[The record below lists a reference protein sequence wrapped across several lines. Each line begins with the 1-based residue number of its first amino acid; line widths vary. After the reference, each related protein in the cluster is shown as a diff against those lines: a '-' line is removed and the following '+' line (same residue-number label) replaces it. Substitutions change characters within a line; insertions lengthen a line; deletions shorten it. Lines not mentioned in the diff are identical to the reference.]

1 MFFGK
6 TQGWSPMTEAA
17 IQHELVNNHIIYW
30 IKQNKYTE
38 TKLMVSDGCVFQPM
52 VVDLLLNP
60 RHIRHSRL
68 SSRCPLCKRNSE
80 RNPPS
85 MTSTIDY
92 WFMWRCT
99 FFKIW
104 TVSNASACATKSPC
118 WSSLPHPR
126 RCALVGSWWSCMALS
141 WTTSSTPGC
150 MSNGWLWIQSFAL
163 AIAFQCRPVSSRWF
177 STFQKSGWRV
187 FYLLNGMCLSQPS
200 SLYQRCFLFP
210 LLKGPGFPT
219 VFLENFPMFEGF
231 LKAKCF
237 PTVKVRA
244 QGCQKKKK

>member
-1 MFFGK
+1 
-6 TQGWSPMTEAA
+6 
-17 IQHELVNNHIIYW
+17 
-30 IKQNKYTE
+30 
-38 TKLMVSDGCVFQPM
+38 MVSDGCVFQPM

-150 MSNGWLWIQSFAL
+150 MSWLALVRIQSFAWL
-163 AIAFQCRPVSSRWF
+163 HSDCCSIDLCQGCCLRRLRPGLRC
-177 STFQKSGWRV
+177 
-187 FYLLNGMCLSQPS
+187 LLVVARCLSFRKGRTLNHGGWWKGTY
-200 SLYQRCFLFP
+200 SLLVCVPWHLHREHL
-210 LLKGPGFPT
+210 GF
-219 VFLENFPMFEGF
+219 VSGCSCLMDSGIFCRWAF
-231 LKAKCF
+231 AKF
-237 PTVKVRA
+237 
-244 QGCQKKKK
+244 

>member
-1 MFFGK
+1 
-6 TQGWSPMTEAA
+6 
-17 IQHELVNNHIIYW
+17 
-30 IKQNKYTE
+30 
-38 TKLMVSDGCVFQPM
+38 MVSDGCVFQPM

-85 MTSTIDY
+85 MTPTIDY

-104 TVSNASACATKSPC
+104 TVSNTSAASACATKSPC

-126 RCALVGSWWSCMALS
+126 RCALVGSWWSFMALS
-141 WTTSSTPGC
+141 RTTSSTPGC

-177 STFQKSGWRV
+177 STFNRWLALFTLYCYLVRNIDLCQGCCVSWSCCSSQGVVSWLWRCS
-187 FYLLNGMCLSQPS
+187 CLSCRKECTLNQVTMKV
-200 SLYQRCFLFP
+200 LMEGRY
-210 LLKGPGFPT
+210 
-219 VFLENFPMFEGF
+219 VFIACL
-231 LKAKCF
+231 
-237 PTVKVRA
+237 RA
-244 QGCQKKKK
+244 MTP

>member
-1 MFFGK
+1 
-6 TQGWSPMTEAA
+6 
-17 IQHELVNNHIIYW
+17 
-30 IKQNKYTE
+30 
-38 TKLMVSDGCVFQPM
+38 MVSDGCVFQPM

-126 RCALVGSWWSCMALS
+126 RCALVGSWWSPSYLIFSSVLYFKLTCSMALAER
-141 WTTSSTPGC
+141 
-150 MSNGWLWIQSFAL
+150 LIQLQGACL
-163 AIAFQCRPVSSRWF
+163 
-177 STFQKSGWRV
+177 GWRCGSKV
-187 FYLLNGMCLSQPS
+187 SPCVARFNAGLCLHSDCQNVICD
-200 SLYQRCFLFP
+200 LRCS
-210 LLKGPGFPT
+210 KCIA
-219 VFLENFPMFEGF
+219 
-231 LKAKCF
+231 AKL
-237 PTVKVRA
+237 VRNIDLC
-244 QGCQKKKK
+244 QGCWVSWRLRLG